1 MQRKVELWLVYLMM
15 ILGVVFTIGFGFL
28 VGQELRGKTRFQPFS
43 TYALLIAEL
52 PLKFKQAYAQ
62 VFRLELAL
70 PSDPGHE
77 FSGFQGKP
85 NTSEIYLL
93 QSRYDGDRKESV
105 VELVDLRNFEII
117 HHWNPDLDLINKA
130 IVETPKIDQQFL
142 DEQTV
147 NYADY
152 RAMIWHPM
160 LLENGNL
167 LYGNRSLQKIS
178 KCGDLIWQ
186 NIDDVVHHSIEKD
199 ADGNFW
205 VPVQMSPLTGKA
217 EIFGRNYQHFTEDA
231 LRQISPTGE
240 TIFTKSLLEI
250 FQENDME
257 LMLTGRGH
265 FNRDPFHLNDIQ
277 PALETTEYWH
287 QGDLFLSI
295 RDQSMI
301 MHYRPS
307 TNEIINIIEGL
318 FVHQHDIDLLPGG
331 KISIFDNNAKV
342 SYKNRLLPE
351 IIKVRIY
358 NFETKTF
365 SSYLEKA
372 LVDNDVITTI
382 HGRSQILPNGDLLVE
397 QTQSGRLLYYDG
409 LGSLQWQ
416 HVNRASDGRV
426 YPIRWSRLLYEN
438 DDLENVDSLLDAERC
453 N

>member
-1 MQRKVELWLVYLMM
+1 MHRKVEMWLVCLIM

-52 PLKFKQAYAQ
+52 PLKLKQAYAQ

-70 PSDPGHE
+70 PSDPGSE
-77 FSGFQGKP
+77 FEGFQGKS
-85 NTSEIYLL
+85 NTAEIYLL

-105 VELVDLRNFEII
+105 VELVDLRNFQII
-117 HHWNPDLDLINKA
+117 HHWNPDLDSINKMM
-130 IVETPKIDQQFL
+130 VETPTIDQQFL
-142 DEQTV
+142 DEQMV
-147 NYADY
+147 NFADY

-160 LLENGNL
+160 LLENGSL

-186 NIDDVVHHSIEKD
+186 NFDDVVHHSIEKD
-199 ADGNFW
+199 VDGNFW
-205 VPVQMSPLTGKA
+205 VPVQMSPLTGNAKV
-217 EIFGRNYQHFTEDA
+217 FGRNYQDFTEDA
-231 LRQISPTGE
+231 VRQISSTGK

-250 FQENDME
+250 FQENDLD

-265 FNRDPFHLNDIQ
+265 FNKDPFHLNDIQ
-277 PALETTEYWH
+277 PALETTENWL

-307 TNEIINIIEGL
+307 TNEVINIIEGS
-318 FVHQHDIDLLPGG
+318 FVHQHDVDLLSGG
-331 KISIFDNNAKV
+331 RISIFDNNARV
-342 SYKNRLLPE
+342 SFTNDLLPE
-351 IIKVRIY
+351 ISKVKIY
-358 NFETKTF
+358 NLETKKF
-365 SSYLEKA
+365 SSYLDNA
-372 LVDNDVITTI
+372 LADDNVQTTI

-397 QTQSGRLLYYDG
+397 QTQSGRLLYYNS

-426 YPIRWSRLLYEN
+426 YPIRWSRILYKT
-438 DDLENVDSLLDAERC
+438 DDLDNVASLLAAERC
-453 N
+453 Y